1 MRPQGLSTNSLGRC
15 NSHRDGCH
23 ASDGTEEYMKFG
35 ALSAPSTRGRA
46 AQETPPVCLLPVPHG
61 HSRFVATSSQEH
73 LAARYRHPAGGA

>member
-1 MRPQGLSTNSLGRC
+1 
-15 NSHRDGCH
+15 
-23 ASDGTEEYMKFG
+23 MKFG